1 MARTRHHVT
10 LALGT
15 LAILATSQPAN
26 AAQGYKWWASEETKQ
41 ELKLTDPQTD
51 QLENIFQSLRPKLKE
66 LVQVLKQEEEQLA
79 AIMHTMLAEEWEVT
93 LQIDKVESARSALS
107 KTRTLMLYRMH
118 KRLSPEQLD
127 GLHSLWERRRSG
139 RDARKQSRQ

>member
-41 ELKLTDPQTD
+41 ELKLTDPQAD

-107 KTRTLMLYRMH
+107 KT
-118 KRLSPEQLD
+118 
-127 GLHSLWERRRSG
+127 
-139 RDARKQSRQ
+139 

>member
-41 ELKLTDPQTD
+41 ELKLTDPQAD
-51 QLENIFQSLRPKLKE
+51 QLENIFQSLRPKLTE
-66 LVQVLKQEEEQLA
+66 LAQDLRQEAKRLST
-79 AIMHTMLAEEWEVT
+79 IMHAMQAEEWEVT